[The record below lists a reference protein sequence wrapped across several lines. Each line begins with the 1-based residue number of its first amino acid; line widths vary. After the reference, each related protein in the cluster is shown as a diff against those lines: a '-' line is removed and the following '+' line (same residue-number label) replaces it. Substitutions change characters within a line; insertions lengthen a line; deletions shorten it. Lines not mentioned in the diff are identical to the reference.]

1 MEWLRLFIPP
11 SQGPRTDP
19 IMGLSIMGL
28 SSSIFSSAKGAAGRA
43 VYWDLSTISC
53 TVLMRLLMKVIN
65 LFNKHDPKVSSKS
78 KIIRGPVYPR
88 RVPVSILCPSVL
100 QK

>member
-11 SQGPRTDP
+11 FSRTQDRLNH
-19 IMGLSIMGL
+19 GSVT
-28 SSSIFSSAKGAAGRA
+28 SSIFSSAKGAAGRA

-53 TVLMRLLMKVIN
+53 TVLMRLLMNVIN
-65 LFNKHDPKVSSKS
+65 LFNKHGPKVSSKS

-88 RVPVSILCPSVL
+88 RVLMSILCPSVL